1 MSEEN
6 RKKRIC
12 REFARLVEIDAPSFG
27 ERQMADY
34 LKKKLAELGAEVEED
49 KAGEVIGGNAG
60 NILGILKGTLPGPPV
75 FLCAHMDTVEP
86 ALHKK
91 AVFLEDG
98 TITSAGD
105 TVLGADDAAGLVQIL
120 EGIRMVQEAGC
131 PHRDLEILFPA
142 AEEVYTKGSSA
153 FDFTKLRGKEAY
165 VLYLSGPVGMAAAK
179 APSLISFQITIQ
191 GKAAHAG
198 FEPKK
203 GIHAIVAAAKAIA
216 EVPQGHLDQDTTC
229 NVGLIKGGT
238 ATNIVP
244 EACMVQG
251 EIRSFAHEKA
261 LACMEN
267 IKRIFEKE
275 AENAGASCQAEIE
288 IHLEAYETE
297 KTEVVVRH
305 FQKACKD
312 LGLPGGLT
320 ETFGGSDNNSF
331 AKHGIPGLVLSN
343 GMYQAHST
351 KEYTTY
357 EDLEKGAKLIA
368 RLIQMPWE

>member
-1 MSEEN
+1 
-6 RKKRIC
+6 
-12 REFARLVEIDAPSFG
+12 
-27 ERQMADY
+27 
-34 LKKKLAELGAEVEED
+34 
-49 KAGEVIGGNAG
+49 
-60 NILGILKGTLPGPPV
+60 
-75 FLCAHMDTVEP
+75 
-86 ALHKK
+86 
-91 AVFLEDG
+91 
-98 TITSAGD
+98 
-105 TVLGADDAAGLVQIL
+105 
-120 EGIRMVQEAGC
+120 MVQEAGC

-165 VLYLSGPVGMAAAK
+165 VLDLSGPVGMAAAK
-179 APSLISFQITIQ
+179 APSLISFQITVQ

-198 FEPKK
+198 FEPEK

-261 LACMEN
+261 LVCMEN
-267 IKRIFEKE
+267 VKSIFEKE
-275 AENAGASCQAEIE
+275 AKKAGASCDTEME

-305 FQKACKD
+305 FQKACEM
-312 LGLPGGLT
+312 LELPGGLT

-351 KEYTTY
+351 KEYTTC
-357 EDLEKGAKLIA
+357 EDLEKGAQLIA